1 MTPRP
6 LVLIGGY
13 LTGPADFTALAGA
26 LAREPYG
33 YSVFQAPIGRARWAL
48 TRDWDF
54 RPVIDIVR
62 ATVERALR
70 ETGADTADILAHSVG
85 GTVARFYLGEQPYL
99 GTIYGGRRYV
109 RRLVM
114 LGTPHHSKEQWTQ
127 RSIGFVNGAYPG
139 AFYDDVRYVSVVGRS
154 IRGDPRGTLVQRM
167 ARSSY
172 LTVSGP
178 EHERAWGDGIT
189 TIHCAA
195 LTGAEFLV
203 VDGLTHSSLHG
214 RPWYGDPTA
223 LPRWGRVLRP
233 VGKGFSTGLPVV

>member
-13 LTGPADFTALAGA
+13 LTGPADFDALAAA
-26 LAREPYG
+26 LAAEPYG
-33 YSVFQAPIGRARWAL
+33 YSVFRAPIGRARWAL

-54 RPVIDIVR
+54 RPVIEILR

-70 ETGADTADILAHSVG
+70 ETGADSVDILAHSVG

-99 GTIYGGRRYV
+99 GSTYAGRRHV

-114 LGTPHHSKEQWTQ
+114 LGTPHHSQERWTQ
-127 RSIGFVNGAYPG
+127 QSIGFVNGAYPG
-139 AFYDDVRYVSVVGRS
+139 AFYDDVRYVSVVGRA
-154 IRGDPRGTLVQRM
+154 IRGDPRGSLVQRM

-178 EHERAWGDGIT
+178 EHARAWGDGIT
-189 TIHCAA
+189 TLHAAA
-195 LTGAEFLV
+195 LAGAEFLA
-203 VDGLTHSSLHG
+203 VDGLTHSALHG
-214 RPWYGDPTA
+214 RPWYGDPAA

-233 VGKGFSTGLPVV
+233 AARDSLAAPALV